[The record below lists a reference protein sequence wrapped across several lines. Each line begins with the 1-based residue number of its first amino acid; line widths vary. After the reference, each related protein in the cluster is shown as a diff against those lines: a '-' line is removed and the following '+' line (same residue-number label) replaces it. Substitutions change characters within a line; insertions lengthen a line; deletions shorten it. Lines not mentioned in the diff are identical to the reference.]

1 MTTLASV
8 EAVFGFNGALRE
20 IVLDQFFQHLVNA
33 LVMGS
38 TYALLGIGLTLV
50 FGIMRVVNFSYG
62 ELYAL
67 GAYAAYGFV
76 AIVGLDYFSTLLL
89 AIVVG
94 FLMGWLIEF
103 VLLRRC
109 KLENIDE
116 VMLIMIGVMIV
127 MQNTELWV
135 WGGVAKVVQTP
146 FAVEPL
152 VIGEVSVSPTRV
164 FVFCSALVLLALFY
178 VLIEK
183 SRLGRA
189 MRATF
194 QDRDAAQIVGVN
206 VKRIYTVTFALGS
219 SMAAVTGALLAP
231 VFLVSPTMGD
241 LASLKAFAIVIL
253 GGLGNLV
260 GAALGG
266 FVLALLEE
274 FGAGYIS
281 TAYRDAFGFLVI
293 LLVLL
298 FRPQGLFAAKERVG

>member
-1 MTTLASV
+1 M
-8 EAVFGFNGALRE
+8 
-20 IVLDQFFQHLVNA
+20 DQFFQHFVNA
-33 LVMGS
+33 MVMGS

-67 GAYAAYGFV
+67 GAYVAYGFV
-76 AIVGLDYFSTLLL
+76 AIIGLDYFSTLLV
-89 AIVVG
+89 AIVAG
-94 FLMGWLIEF
+94 FLMGWVIEF

-127 MQNTELWV
+127 MQNTELWI

-146 FAVEPL
+146 FGEDPF
-152 VIGEVSVSPTRV
+152 VIGSVSVSPTRV
-164 FVFCSALVLLALFY
+164 FVFCTSLVLLTLFY
-178 VLIEK
+178 FLIEK
-183 SRLGRA
+183 SRLGMA

-194 QDRDAAQIVGVN
+194 QDKDAAQIVGVN
-206 VKRIYTVTFALGS
+206 VKAIYTVTFALGS

-231 VFLVSPTMGD
+231 VFLVAPTMGD

-266 FVLALLEE
+266 FALALLEE

-298 FRPQGLFAAKERVG
+298 FKPQGLFAAKERVG